1 MRDSHKCRT
10 LKVAPVTRCICAV
23 IADAVVIDII
33 ITVVTAITLIVRCV
47 RVVGLVVS
55 AKKDGQRICPGR

>member
-10 LKVAPVTRCICAV
+10 LKVAPVTCVCAM
-23 IADAVVIDII
+23 IANTVAIAII
-33 ITVVTAITLIVRCV
+33 TTVVTAIALTVV
-47 RVVGLVVS
+47 RVVGIVVG